1 MEWETDGDTVTGSG
15 RIDEDDRKGT
25 AAAGRSLSTDA
36 ALAISSSLLPR
47 ASFAMAVPKDEG
59 DRSFGG
65 CLPGAWTPVH
75 PFLFVKVFA

>member
-36 ALAISSSLLPR
+36 ALAISSSLIPR
-47 ASFAMAVPKDEG
+47 ASLGLCYGHTLVALHDVLVMLENIGSHKE
-59 DRSFGG
+59 
-65 CLPGAWTPVH
+65 
-75 PFLFVKVFA
+75 K